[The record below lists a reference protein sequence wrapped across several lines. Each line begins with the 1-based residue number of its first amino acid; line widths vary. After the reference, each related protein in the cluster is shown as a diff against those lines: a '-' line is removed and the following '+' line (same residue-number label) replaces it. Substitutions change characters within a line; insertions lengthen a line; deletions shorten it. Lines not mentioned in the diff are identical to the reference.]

1 MASKYTVEQQIQR
14 SKDIYGEDT
23 YDYSLFTEYKS
34 NKIPYPIK
42 CKKHDHIFHVKMNDH
57 LGQKRSSCVFCAI
70 EEKSTNKE
78 LTTFSKIQQTLDSKF
93 GVGIYN
99 LVDQYLKH
107 YPSDS
112 QLQIICKTHG
122 EFNIRTRLVVQEDCY
137 GGCPQCKKNL
147 KINSELK
154 KKETAKQL
162 QEDNRKKNYEQF
174 IKRASSKFNNFFD
187 YSNVNYINT
196 STPVEIIC
204 PKHGSIFITPEKHL
218 AYRTGCSKC
227 GKEVVKPSKTTEEFI
242 KEAQS
247 IHKNSDGTPK
257 YDYSKTK
264 YAKIRNKLTIICPYH
279 GGFAQQAN
287 GHLQGFGCPTCAVE
301 HRGDLRR
308 KPLEQFILE
317 ASKIHNNFYDY
328 SLVDYKNTHTK
339 VKIICPTHGEFK
351 QGAKAHVFGAGC
363 PACVGIVSK
372 PELEILDY
380 INSLVSTT
388 VQQSYRR
395 IGNIKSREVDIYL
408 PKFNL
413 AIEYNGST
421 YHHSSKS
428 IYVKEYESKMAKP
441 STYHF
446 DKWKMCFDN
455 DITLLS
461 IYDFYWADENKK
473 EIIKSKIRHYL
484 WLDKK
489 IYARKTYIKELDNA
503 TAYKFY
509 DSNHLE
515 GKGMAYKSA
524 KSYGLYSKED
534 DTLLMCATVGEI
546 YNQSSKSFKTKLHR
560 ICTLLDYTVIG
571 GISKLAKHIKSDIGK
586 SFTYQI
592 TLSSGGTSLKSVNSY
607 KILPPRYFW
616 VGKNGKGFI
625 YHHRNY
631 CQKQVLEK
639 HFGVPLLKQD
649 TENTYMERLGYL
661 KVYDNGLAEIEM

>member
-1 MASKYTVEQQIQR
+1 MTSKYTVEQQIQR
-14 SKDIYGEDT
+14 SKDIHGEGT

-34 NKIPYPIK
+34 NKLPYTLI
-42 CKKHDHIFHVKMNDH
+42 CTKHNESFSVSMNDH
-57 LGQKRSSCVFCAI
+57 LGKKQSGCPICGRENKKQR
-70 EEKSTNKE
+70 KSE
-78 LTTFSKIQQTLDSKF
+78 RTFKALQQQVDDKY
-93 GVGIYN
+93 GIGLYKVVEQN
-99 LVDQYLKH
+99 RDD
-107 YPSDS
+107 YPSD
-112 QLQIICKTHG
+112 LYIDIVCTVHGVFKKTIH
-122 EFNIRTRLVVQEDCY
+122 EFAGRKDRDCQ
-137 GGCPQCKKNL
+137 GCPKCLVESRRTDKKVL
-147 KINSELK
+147 SELIEQRR
-154 KKETAKQL
+154 KE
-162 QEDNRKKNYEQF
+162 
-174 IKRASSKFNNFFD
+174 NNVQYD
-187 YSNVNYINT
+187 YSLINLDNFKT
-196 STPVEIIC
+196 LSDPVKIIC
-204 PKHGSIFITPEKHL
+204 PIHGVFDQAFDAHFKYGQSCRKCSHTYTSSQIQDFLSTLKGPYSFDKVKLKYIKGSSKVKDLTIKNIYCQTHDVYFDKSYTAL
-218 AYRTGCSKC
+218 QSAGCTGCRLCISETCSKALS
-227 GKEVVKPSKTTEEFI
+227 GTTEEFI
-242 KEAQS
+242 EK
-247 IHKNSDGTPK
+247 
-257 YDYSKTK
+257 
-264 YAKIRNKLTIICPYH
+264 
-279 GGFAQQAN
+279 AQQRHGN
-287 GHLQGFGCPTCAVE
+287 KF
-301 HRGDLRR
+301 
-308 KPLEQFILE
+308 
-317 ASKIHNNFYDY
+317 DY
-328 SLVDYKNTHTK
+328 SLVAYKNNTTDVK
-339 VKIICPTHGEFK
+339 VICPTHG
-351 QGAKAHVFGAGC
+351 VFDQTPMTHLTSKLCC
-363 PACVGIVSK
+363 PICVRRISSS
-372 PELEILDY
+372 ELEVLDF
-380 INSLVSTT
+380 
-388 VQQSYRR
+388 
-395 IGNIKSREVDIYL
+395 IKTLISETDIETNKRYSWLNKKELDIYI
-408 PKFNL
+408 PKYNL
-413 AIEYNGST
+413 AVEYNGSAF
-421 YHHSSKS
+421 HHSSKS
-428 IYVKEYESKMAKP
+428 EFISSFKKQTSKP
-441 STYHF
+441 PTYHF